1 MTQTEYKIYI
11 DNMIRRVEKARL
23 RVSGHHIVKI
33 VAVSKYSSTDEIET
47 LYNIGQRAF
56 GENKV
61 QDLKAKSTELEELP
75 LEWHFIGNLQKNK
88 INNLIDLSPTLFQG
102 LDSIELAKEL
112 NKKLEAKNA
121 TIDCLLQ
128 INSAKEESK
137 HGVMPE
143 IALERYQEIQEKYP
157 NIHLKGVMSIG
168 AHTEDKELIKKSFQT
183 THEIFE
189 QLPDAKICSMGMSSD
204 FELAIEC
211 GSNMVRLGSIMF
223 NKLPL
228 LPFS

>member
-1 MTQTEYKIYI
+1 MTQTQYKIYI
-11 DNMIRRVEKARL
+11 DDVIRRVENARL
-23 RVSGHHIVKI
+23 KVSSHHIVKI
-33 VAVSKYSSTDEIET
+33 IAVSKYSTSNEIEK

-61 QDLKAKSTELEELP
+61 QDLKAKSKELENLP

-88 INNLIDLSPTLFQG
+88 INNLLDINPTLFHG
-102 LDSIELAKEL
+102 LDSLELAHEL
-112 NKKLEAKNA
+112 QKKLEVKKMRL
-121 TIDCLLQ
+121 DCLLQ

-143 IALERYQEIQEKYP
+143 MACEIYKQIQKECP
-157 NIHLKGVMSIG
+157 NINLKGVMSIG
-168 AHTEDKELIKKSFQT
+168 THSNNKELIRKSFET
-183 THEIFE
+183 THAIYK
-189 QLPDAKICSMGMSSD
+189 QLDGATICSMGMSGD

-223 NKLPL
+223 NK
-228 LPFS
+228 